1 MVAIDLGH
9 LNGRSNLFILYCFS
23 GLGGRSEDAKAVAHI
38 RKAATQSMRSGPS
51 ANESRGVKTSSFT
64 KIRKKLFIYEA
75 KEHDT

>member
-1 MVAIDLGH
+1 MYFSIV
-9 LNGRSNLFILYCFS
+9 FS

-38 RKAATQSMRSGPS
+38 RKAATQSIRSGPS